1 MDLAFGR
8 ARADGAPAYDV
19 GNVLRRNDVQ
29 ILHPCRD
36 PDVVQLQQK
45 LASDLQSLID
55 IEAAVEMRV
64 VDQTLPSHC
73 RTRLFKINAHLILSR
88 VLILGVDSGMIRLR
102 TVPELRERAHE
113 VVRAGLAVLLR
124 RIALLLLISLAVV
137 PLLWKLAPNL
147 IRRQEFLDLFDAQI
161 VCSL

>member
-1 MDLAFGR
+1 
-8 ARADGAPAYDV
+8 GAPAYDV

-64 VDQTLPSHC
+64 VDQTLPSYC
-73 RTRLFKINAHLILSR
+73 RTRLFKINAHDDEQFRFVPVPFQFELT
-88 VLILGVDSGMIRLR
+88 GVIDRGLWVVNRTRPDDDQQPVICAMQDAMNRTSCVERGLR
-102 TVPELRERAHE
+102 GFFAK
-113 VVRAGLAVLLR
+113 
-124 RIALLLLISLAVV
+124 
-137 PLLWKLAPNL
+137 WKLAPNL
-147 IRRQEFLDLFDAQI
+147 IR
-161 VCSL
+161 